1 MTAARHTRAAF
12 WEQAAAIRDEW
23 EATGT
28 ACGPADQATAEQ
40 AITEVYAR
48 LGRARPRFV
57 WVRSPR
63 EAQPLVSH
71 LPTLQDLYRWVKA
84 PPARTPDPMAASA
97 HASARG
103 PSRSAAEPVG
113 LVSRTTPPVASDL
126 ATTLSRLR
134 GRMDQRITTPW
145 FDPPPPKRPKGD
157 QWPDL
162 PPEQGLAY
170 GIPFV
175 DVMRRHVREAL
186 FALLAHGFYLP
197 AKRQL
202 GEPSPVC
209 WYGQQEA
216 HWIAYY
222 DAWRRL
228 GLAKYE
234 PDVDA
239 ELDCWQAIAQSCGWF
254 WLDEHLCVVSHRP
267 DRPRTFADGWAVPA
281 LS

>member
-1 MTAARHTRAAF
+1 MTAPRRTRAAF

-23 EATGT
+23 ETVGT

-40 AITEVYAR
+40 AIMELYAR
-48 LGRARPRFV
+48 LGRVRPRFV

-71 LPTLQDLYRWVKA
+71 LPTLQDLYRLVKTPPTGA
-84 PPARTPDPMAASA
+84 PPL
-97 HASARG
+97 G
-103 PSRSAAEPVG
+103 
-113 LVSRTTPPVASDL
+113 SDL
-126 ATTLSRLR
+126 AAAVSRLR
-134 GRMDQRITTPW
+134 GRMDHQITTPW
-145 FDPPPPKRPKGD
+145 FDPPPPKRRKGD
-157 QWPDL
+157 QWPEL
-162 PPEQGLAY
+162 PPEPSLAY

-197 AKRQL
+197 AKRML
-202 GEPSPVC
+202 GDPSPVC
-209 WYGQQEA
+209 WYGQQES

-234 PDVDA
+234 PEVDA
-239 ELDCWQAIAQSCGWF
+239 ELDMWQAIARSCGWF
-254 WLDEHLCVVSHRP
+254 WPDERICVVSHRP
-267 DRPRTFADGWAVPA
+267 ERPRVFADGWSIPA